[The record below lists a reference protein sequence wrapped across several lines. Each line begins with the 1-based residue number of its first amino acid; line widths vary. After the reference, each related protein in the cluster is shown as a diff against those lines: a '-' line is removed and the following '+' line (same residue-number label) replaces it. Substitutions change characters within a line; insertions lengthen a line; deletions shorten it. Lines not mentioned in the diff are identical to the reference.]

1 MSDAVKAQYEAYPY
15 PRRDPRDEAR
25 RLVVG
30 SPSHLA
36 EVDHYL
42 FAGRRDWRRPFR
54 ALVAGGGTGD
64 GLIMLAQHLKD
75 RGAAAEVHYLDL
87 STASRAIAEARARAR
102 GLDFIRFH
110 TGSLLDVGSIAPGPY
125 DYIDSCGVLH
135 HLPDPPAGLAA
146 LKAELAPDG
155 GMGLMVYA
163 EYGRSGVYEMQE
175 AFRLLGR
182 GLDPQGQV
190 QMAKRVLRGVAGTN
204 RLARNPFLTSHK
216 TDDNALYDLLLHSTD
231 RAYRVAELL
240 DFLSGAGLAPAALI
254 EPARYE
260 PAHYLGDE
268 AMRRRAADLAQAERW
283 ALAEAL
289 AGSLKTHVVYAVT
302 RERAGT
308 TVAAP
313 APDAVPVWRDG
324 DGATFA
330 DALRNDVLTTDFD
343 GHPVRFAL
351 PQGSAPLIRAIDGR
365 RSLGEIADLLG
376 QDWARFDQRFARVY
390 EALNGL
396 NLLLLTFR
404 T

>member
-36 EVDHYL
+36 EIDHYL
-42 FAGRRDWRRPFR
+42 FAGRRDWTRPFR

-75 RGAAAEVHYLDL
+75 RGTPAEVHYLDL
-87 STASRAIAEARARAR
+87 SQASRAIAEARAQAR

-110 TGSLLDVGSIAPGPY
+110 SGSLLDVGTIAPGPY

-146 LKAELAPDG
+146 LRAQLAPDG

-190 QMAKRVLRGVAGTN
+190 QMAKRTLRGLAATN
-204 RLARNPFLTSHK
+204 RLARNPYLTSHR

-231 RAYRVAELL
+231 RAYRVVELI
-240 DFLSGAGLAPAALI
+240 DFLSGADLAPAAFI
-254 EPARYE
+254 EPARYD
-260 PAHYLGDE
+260 PALYLGDE
-268 AMRRRAADLAQAERW
+268 AIRRRAADLPQAERW

-289 AGSLKTHVVYAVT
+289 AGSLKTHVVYAVHKD
-302 RERAGT
+302 RAGGT
-308 TVAAP
+308 LARP

-324 DGATFA
+324 DARTFA

-351 PQGSAPLIRAIDGR
+351 PQGSAALIRALDGGR
-365 RSLGEIADLLG
+365 TLGEVAAALG
-376 QDWARFDQRFARVY
+376 QDWPRFLPRFAKVY

-396 NLLLLTFR
+396 NLLLLAIR

>member
-42 FAGRRDWRRPFR
+42 FGGRRDWSQPFR

-75 RGAAAEVHYLDL
+75 RAVPAEVHYLDL
-87 STASRAIAEARARAR
+87 STASRAVAEGRAKAR

-110 TGSLLDVGSIAPGPY
+110 TGSLLDVAGIAPGPY
-125 DYIDSCGVLH
+125 DYIDCCGVLH

-146 LKAELAPDG
+146 LKAQLGPEG

-182 GLDPQGQV
+182 GLDPQGRV
-190 QMAKRVLRGVAGTN
+190 QMAKRVLRGLAGTN
-204 RLARNPFLTSHK
+204 RLVRNPYLTSHK

-231 RAYRVAELL
+231 RAYRVVELL
-240 DFLSGAGLAPAALI
+240 DFLSGAGLAPAAFI
-254 EPARYE
+254 EPARYD
-260 PAHYLGDE
+260 PVHYLGDE
-268 AMRRRAADLAQAERW
+268 AMRRRAAELPQHERW

-289 AGSLKTHVVYAVT
+289 AGSLKTHVVYAVA

-308 TVAAP
+308 TIAQP
-313 APDAVPVWRDG
+313 GPDAVPVWRDG
-324 DGATFA
+324 NGATFA
-330 DALRNDVLTTDFD
+330 DALRNDVLATDFD
-343 GHPVRFAL
+343 GHPVRLAL
-351 PQGSAPLIRAIDGR
+351 PQGSAPLVRAIDGR
-365 RSLGEIADLLG
+365 RSLQEIADGLN
-376 QDWARFDQRFARVY
+376 QDWARFLPRFTRVY

-396 NLLLLTFR
+396 NLLLLSVR